1 MAKHPHP
8 MVFLGDVDSSLVMAL
23 VNFLYQGEASIG
35 KEELDD
41 FLKAADH
48 LKFFGLTGGTGETSN
63 AVENFGMER
72 TKERKEKVPK
82 KEVAFDMRTPKIEG
96 NFEAADD
103 PPNEK
108 LLVNSVFSPSKAA
121 DVEEKMRSMMERL
134 REKSDYKW
142 VCKVFFSFL
151 LFCQYFPH
159 KVCGR
164 RTKGSRDNMRR
175 HVEKHIDGLSYPCE
189 KCGKVSKSKSGLKM
203 HMVNYH
209 RSESV
214 LN

>member
-23 VNFLYQGEASIG
+23 INFLYEGEASIG

-48 LKFFGLTGGTGETSN
+48 LKFFGLTGGSGETSN
-63 AVENFGMER
+63 AAENFGMER
-72 TKERKEKVPK
+72 TKERKEKVPKISK

-108 LLVNSVFSPSKAA
+108 LLFSPSKAA
-121 DVEEKMRSMMERL
+121 EVEEKMRSMMERL
-134 REKSDYKW
+134 RERSDYKW
-142 VCKVFFSFL
+142 VCKVFFFFSPLSFL
-151 LFCQYFPH
+151 PIFPPQGLRPEDQGKQRQYEAARGEAH
-159 KVCGR
+159 
-164 RTKGSRDNMRR
+164 
-175 HVEKHIDGLSYPCE
+175 
-189 KCGKVSKSKSGLKM
+189 
-203 HMVNYH
+203 
-209 RSESV
+209 
-214 LN
+214 

>member
-23 VNFLYQGEASIG
+23 INFLYEGEASIG
-35 KEELDD
+35 KEDLDD

-82 KEVAFDMRTPKIEG
+82 ISKKEVAFDMRTPKIEG

-108 LLVNSVFSPSKAA
+108 LLFSPSKAA
-121 DVEEKMRSMMERL
+121 EVEEKMRSMMERL

-142 VCKVFFSFL
+142 VCKVCFSFL
-151 LFCQYFPH
+151 LCPFLPIFSPQGLRPEDQGEQRQYEA
-159 KVCGR
+159 VC
-164 RTKGSRDNMRR
+164 
-175 HVEKHIDGLSYPCE
+175 
-189 KCGKVSKSKSGLKM
+189 
-203 HMVNYH
+203 
-209 RSESV
+209 
-214 LN
+214 

>member
-1 MAKHPHP
+1 MNSTIGFPI
-8 MVFLGDVDSSLVMAL
+8 VSL
-23 VNFLYQGEASIG
+23 SIG
-35 KEELDD
+35 LCKEPSSGSESWKKAYSAYEDKPD

-48 LKFFGLTGGTGETSN
+48 PKFFGLTGGTGETSN

-151 LFCQYFPH
+151 LCPFLLIFSPQ
-159 KVCGR
+159 
-164 RTKGSRDNMRR
+164 
-175 HVEKHIDGLSYPCE
+175 GLRPE
-189 KCGKVSKSKSGLKM
+189 DQG
-203 HMVNYH
+203 
-209 RSESV
+209 E
-214 LN
+214 